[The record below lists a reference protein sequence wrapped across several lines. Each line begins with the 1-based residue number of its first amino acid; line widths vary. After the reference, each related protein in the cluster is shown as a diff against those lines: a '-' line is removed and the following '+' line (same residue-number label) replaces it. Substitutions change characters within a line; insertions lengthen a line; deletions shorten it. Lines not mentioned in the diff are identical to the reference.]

1 MSASRCR
8 RRNWA
13 FCSVQVE
20 RKSGP
25 GVLRLVKALT
35 AVSLSLS
42 PLPSSLGKL
51 PNSNPYRLTCVFLA
65 TKTEN
70 CSTSI
75 DQFAARIPN
84 SEPADILALEFLVS
98 QSLHFE
104 YKVHHAYVALNGLVL
119 DMQVRV
125 HHCSFPSVADLASSL
140 RAMVPSPQKGST

>member
-1 MSASRCR
+1 
-8 RRNWA
+8 
-13 FCSVQVE
+13 
-20 RKSGP
+20 
-25 GVLRLVKALT
+25 
-35 AVSLSLS
+35 VSTPRPTCLIDAIARVRYFSLSDQGIDAISLS
-42 PLPSSLGKL
+42 PPFRENHATAFA
-51 PNSNPYRLTCVFLA
+51 PRRLTCVFLA

-104 YKVHHAYVALNGLVL
+104 YKVHHAHVALNGLVL

-125 HHCSFPSVADLASSL
+125 FTLLTDPCFSPF
-140 RAMVPSPQKGST
+140 RARMPYPRERMN